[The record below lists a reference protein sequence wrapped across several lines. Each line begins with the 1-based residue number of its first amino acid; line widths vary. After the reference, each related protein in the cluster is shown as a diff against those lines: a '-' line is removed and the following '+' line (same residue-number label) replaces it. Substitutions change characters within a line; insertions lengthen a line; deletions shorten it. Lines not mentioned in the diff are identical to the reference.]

1 MTATNSSPLI
11 NIDDVVEAMHANWP
25 HLQHDQEYKLEHLVG
40 NARWLATHK
49 SHRPQLGSQF
59 KALVRRGE
67 LPVSWVRSK
76 DDNNN
81 VYVLK

>member
-11 NIDDVVEAMHANWP
+11 NIDDVVEAMHANWS
-25 HLQHDQEYKLEHLVG
+25 HLLHDQEYKLEHLVG
-40 NARWLATHK
+40 KERWLATPVG
-49 SHRPQLGSQF
+49 HRKQLGVPF
-59 KALVRRGE
+59 KALARQGE